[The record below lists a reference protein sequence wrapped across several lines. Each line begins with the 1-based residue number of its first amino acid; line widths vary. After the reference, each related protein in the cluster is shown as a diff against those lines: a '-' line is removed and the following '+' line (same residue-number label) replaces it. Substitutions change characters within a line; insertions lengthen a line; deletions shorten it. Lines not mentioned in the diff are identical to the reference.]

1 MSTVLIEGKRGRFHV
16 NPHDTLI
23 GASLRTYGE
32 FAEHEM
38 MLLSH
43 WARPGDTIVDIGANI
58 GTHSVF
64 FSQAVGPGGKV
75 TAIEAQS
82 EIFEILKLNLAL
94 NGCVNVTPMHAAC
107 GAVSGE
113 LSVPSIDYGRDG
125 NFGAFSFRID
135 GIERLLPVSA
145 RAPSTPVPMVPLDAI
160 DLAACH
166 LMKIDAEGMEREVID
181 GAARTIERFRPVLY
195 LENNNRDAS
204 RGVFERV
211 SSLGYSA
218 YWHVISYYRAN
229 NFARS
234 ADNIFAAALE
244 LNVLCLPTEK
254 GVGCPL
260 PVMTAADQWL
270 PDDLDNGR
278 YSLDELL
285 LLSEMFGFDRQ
296 T

>member
-1 MSTVLIEGKRGRFHV
+1 MSTILIEGNRGRFHV

-75 TAIEAQS
+75 MAIEAQPQ
-82 EIFEILKLNLAL
+82 IFEILKLNLAL
-94 NGCVNVTPMHAAC
+94 NTCANVTAIHAAC
-107 GAVSGE
+107 GAAPGE
-113 LSVPSIDYGRDG
+113 LSVPAIDYDRDG

-135 GIERLLPVSA
+135 GIERLLPVTA
-145 RAPSTPVPMVPLDAI
+145 RAPSTLVPMMPLDAME
-160 DLAACH
+160 LAACH
-166 LMKIDAEGMEREVID
+166 LMKIDAEGMESEVMD

-204 RGVFERV
+204 RGLFERV
-211 SSLGYSA
+211 SSFGYTP

-229 NFARS
+229 NFAQF

-244 LNVLCLPTEK
+244 LNVLCLPAEK
-254 GVGCPL
+254 GAGCPL

-270 PDDLDNGR
+270 PD
-278 YSLDELL
+278 
-285 LLSEMFGFDRQ
+285 
-296 T
+296 